1 VRFLRADRVGL
12 FSRPGEHRQIG
23 LIVELAERGRASNAA
38 KAILALLDKQRAELL
53 LRFGGAFG
61 SQFYPVNAPPTV
73 LGFHRDS
80 GEKLAVA
87 TPQAVYGMLAIV
99 ENFVVGVTP

>member
-1 VRFLRADRVGL
+1 
-12 FSRPGEHRQIG
+12 
-23 LIVELAERGRASNAA
+23 
-38 KAILALLDKQRAELL
+38 
-53 LRFGGAFG
+53 
-61 SQFYPVNAPPTV
+61 VNAPPTV